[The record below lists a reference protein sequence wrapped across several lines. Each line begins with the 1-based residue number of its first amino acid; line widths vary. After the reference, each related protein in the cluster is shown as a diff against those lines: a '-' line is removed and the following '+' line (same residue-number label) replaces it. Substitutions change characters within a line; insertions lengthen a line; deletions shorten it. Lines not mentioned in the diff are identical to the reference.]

1 MMPAENSR
9 LPDYLGIPAAI
20 ISGWRMFLPL
30 VIWIFFNLS
39 GLANDRPGIRLLQR
53 QTTNQ
58 TTALQVLFRGGY
70 SQAPTGKE
78 GLEAILMEMIAR
90 GGPSGMDTIYYRHQL
105 DSLQIRLG
113 WDVQADYSLLTLECP
128 SPNTRMAVQLLV
140 QSLMTPRFDNRF
152 FERIQEERINWLDHQ
167 EEDAGVRVTNLSRF
181 YFYNNTA
188 YARPRMGTSSA
199 VSALSLNDVKTY
211 AKNNLVKS
219 AMSLYLVSPLGPD
232 EADLQVAE
240 PFSRLPLGL
249 YQQADPPSVRKPES
263 VGFQGIKDSSGTPV
277 LFGYVSV
284 PPLGY
289 EESGAAAFFI
299 SSLLDQRLRQEFR
312 FNRSLE
318 VTVFGEYH
326 FQRRPGVSVFI
337 EGTECKTY
345 AMILNG
351 LFKSIRDNG
360 FGEEEV
366 RQHRERLLS
375 VYFSGLQENRELA
388 THLRN
393 WDFFAGMT
401 GDDVLIEQL
410 RRLTPSQL
418 KGVWGK
424 WFDAFHWTYIGLPSM
439 LQAEDMKGK

>member
-1 MMPAENSR
+1 MTPAENNR
-9 LPDYLGIPAAI
+9 LPDYPGIPAAFF
-20 ISGWRMFLPL
+20 SGGRMFLPMVMWAL
-30 VIWIFFNLS
+30 LNLS
-39 GLANDRPGIRLLQR
+39 GLANERPGIRLLQR

-58 TTALQVLFRGGY
+58 TTALQVMFRGGY
-70 SQAPTGKE
+70 CQAPAGKE

-90 GGPSGMDTIYYRHQL
+90 GGPSGMDTVHYRYQL

-128 SPNTRMAVQLLV
+128 SPNTSMAVQLLV
-140 QSLMTPRFDNRF
+140 QSLMTPRFDSRF

-167 EEDAGVRVTNLSRF
+167 EEDAEVRVANLSQFHYYRG
-181 YFYNNTA
+181 TA
-188 YARPRMGTSSA
+188 YARPRMGTSTT
-199 VSALSLNDVKTY
+199 VSALSLNELRTY

-232 EADLQVAE
+232 ETDVQVAE

-249 YQQADPPSVRKPES
+249 YQQADPPSVKKPES
-263 VGFQGIKDSSGTPV
+263 VGFQGVKDSSGTPV

-284 PPLGY
+284 PPLGD
-289 EESGAAAFFI
+289 EQAGAASFFI

-312 FNRSLE
+312 FNRSLD

-351 LFKSIRDNG
+351 LFKSIRENG
-360 FGEEEV
+360 FSEEEV

-393 WDFFAGMT
+393 WDYFAGLT

-418 KGVWGK
+418 KSVWEK
-424 WFDAFHWTYIGLPSM
+424 WFEPFHWTYIGLPSL

>member
-1 MMPAENSR
+1 MSTAFF
-9 LPDYLGIPAAI
+9 
-20 ISGWRMFLPL
+20 SGWRMFLPM
-30 VIWIFFNLS
+30 VVWAFFNLS
-39 GLANDRPGIRLLQR
+39 GLANERPGIRLLQR

-70 SQAPTGKE
+70 SQSPAGKE
-78 GLEAILMEMIAR
+78 GLEAILMEMIVR
-90 GGPSGMDTIYYRHQL
+90 GGPSGMDTVYYRYQL
-105 DSLQIRLG
+105 DSLQIRMG

-128 SPNTRMAVQLLV
+128 APNTSMAVQLLV
-140 QSLMTPRFDNRF
+140 QSLMTPRFDGRF

-167 EEDAGVRVTNLSRF
+167 EEEPGVRVASLSRF
-181 YFYNNTA
+181 YNYRNTP
-188 YARPRMGTSSA
+188 YARYRMGTSST
-199 VSALSLNDVKTY
+199 VSAISLNELKTY

-232 EADLQVAE
+232 ESDTQVAE

-249 YQQADPPSVRKPES
+249 YQQADPPSVKKPES
-263 VGFQGIKDSSGTPV
+263 VGFQAVKDSSGTPV
-277 LFGYVSV
+277 LMGFVSV
-284 PPLGY
+284 PPLEDQQAGVA
-289 EESGAAAFFI
+289 SFFI

-312 FNRSLE
+312 FNRSLD
-318 VTVFGEYH
+318 VTVYGEYH

-351 LFKSIRDNG
+351 LFKSIRENG
-360 FGEEEV
+360 FSEEEV

-375 VYFSGLQENRELA
+375 VYFTGLQENRELA
-388 THLRN
+388 SHLRN
-393 WDFFAGMT
+393 WDYFARLT

-410 RRLTPSQL
+410 RQLTPAQL
-418 KGVWGK
+418 RGVWEK
-424 WFDAFHWTYIGLPSM
+424 WFEPFQWTYIGLPSL